1 MQALAPQN
9 QATERTD
16 DPRHTTV
23 VDSLSGIKELGY
35 RILDA
40 IRCENFDVWGQL
52 LHEHWMLKKQLSSA
66 VSPGGVDELYDEVRA
81 RFGVLGGKIIGAGG
95 GGFLM
100 LRLSAPAQGARAVH
114 GQSRHAA
121 APLHGRTRRR
131 QGDDRH
137 GGRTAAAAPRCAH
150 MMTRAVFLDRDGV
163 LNDVVTRD
171 GVVSSPRHIDE
182 FRLRDE
188 ARDSLPQLAAAG
200 FRLFVVTNQPDV
212 ARGMLDPD
220 VLALC
225 NERLQTALPI
235 EAVHVCP
242 HDDHDACDCRKP
254 KPGLIHRIAGDVG
267 VTLSDSYVIGDS
279 WKDVAAGRAAGCRTI
294 LLRRSYNTGTDADHV
309 VASLAEA
316 VRVVLADMPS
326 NPHDHI
332 ASYLHEVQQ
341 IADSLDRGA
350 IDRLVNALVA
360 VRARGGRLFLLG
372 VGGSAANASHATN
385 DFRKICGIEAYV
397 RAKRRR
403 TDGPDQR

>member
-1 MQALAPQN
+1 
-9 QATERTD
+9 
-16 DPRHTTV
+16 
-23 VDSLSGIKELGY
+23 
-35 RILDA
+35 
-40 IRCENFDVWGQL
+40 
-52 LHEHWMLKKQLSSA
+52 
-66 VSPGGVDELYDEVRA
+66 
-81 RFGVLGGKIIGAGG
+81 
-95 GGFLM
+95 
-100 LRLSAPAQGARAVH
+100 
-114 GQSRHAA
+114 
-121 APLHGRTRRR
+121 
-131 QGDDRH
+131 
-137 GGRTAAAAPRCAH
+137 
-150 MMTRAVFLDRDGV
+150 
-163 LNDVVTRD
+163 
-171 GVVSSPRHIDE
+171 
-182 FRLRDE
+182 
-188 ARDSLPQLAAAG
+188 LPQLAAAG

-225 NERLQTALPI
+225 HERLQTALPI

-279 WKDVAAGRAAGCRTI
+279 WKDVEAGRAAGCHTI

-332 ASYLHEVQQ
+332 ASYLREVQQ
-341 IADSLDRGA
+341 IADSLDRSA
-350 IDRLVNALVA
+350 IERLVNALVA

-385 DFRKICGIEAYV
+385 DFRKIAAIEAYCPSDNVAELTARINDEGWDTAYAGWLAQSRIGSRDAVLVFSVGGGSLERGVSTTLV
-397 RAKRRR
+397 RAIDTAREAGATVLGVVGR
-403 TDGPDQR
+403 DGGYTATVADVCVVVPTVNAARVTPHTEAFHAVVWHLLVSHPTLQARGTTWETLDQTARAQGDASS